1 MNDSMDIQL
10 KILVASRLNSA
21 LDAVEAVLRKHP
33 GLEVQRKLVV
43 NGHVDPLHGV
53 DIAPEA
59 LILHLGDR
67 WQAELESLAARP
79 ADRRPPLIVL
89 GPANDTNV
97 MRLAMQ
103 AGARDVLP
111 LPLVEA
117 DLITALKRI
126 ARDQRAAKTSEEA
139 TVTAF
144 INAKGGCGATLLAC
158 NVAHILANVSHK
170 KVTLVD
176 LDLQFGAIPLY
187 FDLLPKRGV
196 LQALENIDGL
206 DEVALDGYLVKHAS
220 GLKVLGHAA
229 EDALPMQPMSAER
242 VRQLLDLAI
251 RSNDHVIVDLPRRVD
266 AIASTVIERAQQIVL
281 VVQQSVATLRDA
293 TRLMHCLRRDLL
305 VSKDRIVT
313 VINRYEKDSAI
324 TVDDIR
330 STLGCSELSLV
341 PNDYRT
347 VSECINTGT
356 PLLANSRNS
365 SIAKALLALETRLG
379 GISNAPRP
387 GLLERTLSSFIKSR
401 SA

>member
-1 MNDSMDIQL
+1 MNESVDIQL
-10 KILVASRLNSA
+10 KVLVASRLNSA
-21 LDAVEAVLRKHP
+21 LDAVEAVLRKQP
-33 GLEVQRKLVV
+33 GLEVRRKLIV
-43 NGHVDPLHGV
+43 NGHADPLHGV
-53 DIAPEA
+53 DTQPEA
-59 LILHLGDR
+59 LILHLGER

-89 GPANDTNV
+89 GSSSDTNV

-103 AGARDVLP
+103 AGARDLLP

-117 DLITALKRI
+117 DLIAALKHI
-126 ARDQRAAKTSEEA
+126 DRDHRAAKASTQA

-158 NVAHILANVSHK
+158 NVAHILASISQK
-170 KVTLVD
+170 KVALLD

-229 EDALPMQPMSAER
+229 DDALHMQPMGAER
-242 VRQLLDLAI
+242 VRHLLDLAI
-251 RSNDHVIVDLPRRVD
+251 RSNEHVIVDLPRRMD
-266 AIASTVIERAQQIVL
+266 AIASTVVERAQQIVL

-293 TRLMHCLRRDLL
+293 TRLMQCLRRDLL

-313 VINRYEKDSAI
+313 VVNRYEKDSAI
-324 TVDDIR
+324 TLDDIR
-330 STLGCSELSLV
+330 STLGCGDLSLV

-347 VSECINTGT
+347 VSECINAGT
-356 PLLANSRNS
+356 PLLARSRNGAM
-365 SIAKALLALETRLG
+365 AKALLALETRLG
-379 GISNAPRP
+379 GSAGAQRP